1 MKQKEAKQGLYQ
13 EIETLREKLHRQK
26 DITSGDTLKLSAE
39 LDQLIL
45 KAMKD
50 KEEENLTA
58 PYGDS

>member
-50 KEEENLTA
+50 KRRKT
-58 PYGDS
+58 